1 MSKKFLTSLKLVNLP
16 EDPLTG
22 SEGEIYFNTTSFQT
36 RIYAD
41 GNWKYLSESAEELL
55 IEVKNTT
62 GTTLNKGTPVYITGT
77 TGAANILTV
86 GIANAASASTMP
98 AVGLVTSNLDNEEE
112 GFAQIGGFLRLL
124 NTATIDGQTPT
135 ANQTVY
141 VKAGGGLTLTKPTG
155 TALIQNIAKVGRV
168 HSNTGSLIVSSIM
181 RTNDI
186 PNIPENKFWLGNS
199 QGVPVAVD
207 FATEVNRA
215 ASATYLTESSISEI
229 YLTKASASTTYQ
241 SLAVGAIANI
251 DPNFPEHRPG
261 LLYFNRNDF
270 NFYISYADN
279 WLPIGSFSA
288 PENIILNGGNAET
301 STFEAI
307 FDGGNSSSI
316 FESVISGGFA

>member
-41 GNWKYLSESAEELL
+41 GNWKYLSESSEEVQLQ
-55 IEVKNTT
+55 VKNTT
-62 GTTLNKGTPVYITGT
+62 ASTILKGTPVYITGT
-77 TGAANILTV
+77 TGSDTILKIAPANANSASAMPTV
-86 GIANAASASTMP
+86 GLA
-98 AVGLVTSNLDNEEE
+98 TSNLSPEEE
-112 GFAQIGGFLRLL
+112 GFVIISGFLRGL
-124 NTATIDGQTPT
+124 NTATIDGQTPIS
-135 ANQTVY
+135 NQTVY
-141 VKAGGGLTLTKPTG
+141 VKVGGGLTLTKPTG

-241 SLAVGAIANI
+241 SLIVGAIANI
-251 DPNFPEHRPG
+251 DPDFPNHKPG